1 MAKLL
6 VEGDSTAL
14 EVITA
19 ALRSAGLAAIEVELA
34 PRRWDV
40 SPFPSVPGSWPLL
53 AEVSPE
59 LAHADWRNEV
69 LSLIDAADSGSMR
82 PTSARPEPVV
92 TTLRPAV

>member
-6 VEGDSTAL
+6 VEGDLRAL

-19 ALRSAGLAAIEVELA
+19 ALRSAGLATIEVELV

-40 SPFPSVPGSWPLL
+40 SPFPGSWPLL
-53 AEVSPE
+53 ADVGPE

-69 LSLIDAADSGSMR
+69 LSLIEASDSGSIG
-82 PTSARPEPVV
+82 PTSARPEPIA
-92 TTLRPAV
+92 TDLRPAV